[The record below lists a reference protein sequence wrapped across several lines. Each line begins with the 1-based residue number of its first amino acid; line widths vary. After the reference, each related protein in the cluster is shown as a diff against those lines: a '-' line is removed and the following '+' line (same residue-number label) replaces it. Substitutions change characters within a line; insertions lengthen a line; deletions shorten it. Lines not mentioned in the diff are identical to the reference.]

1 MSKLKQRIL
10 MIAIAIILV
19 FFIGIGIDTFYKS
32 PEYRDFCD
40 EAIKPVDN
48 KDDCLISGGKWNEPE
63 VQGENLRLICSESE
77 DGKYICNEDLALKTK
92 GWCDLKERPCQQEYE
107 ENEEKY

>member
-48 KDDCLISGGKWNEPE
+48 KDDSYPLLR
-63 VQGENLRLICSESE
+63 VQHSKNG
-77 DGKYICNEDLALKTK
+77 
-92 GWCDLKERPCQQEYE
+92 P
-107 ENEEKY
+107 